1 MLWHLIDTQGRI
13 VRSIT
18 ARTRAEAHVALGS
31 GSVVSDASWKLDT
44 HKWKPVE
51 TVVTDIIQPQSAKRL
66 QKMPRGY
73 TSTADVAKRLD
84 ISPRRIRLLVEQSVM
99 NVALF
104 EYRRYGFTE
113 RQIQQLAKLHLATP
127 EQTRLSVS
135 KRRESYLETMRQR
148 YAQGIHGR
156 AMLR

>member
-1 MLWHLIDTQGRI
+1 MLWHLIDTQGHI

-18 ARTRAEAHVALGS
+18 ARTRAQAQDVLGS

-51 TVVTDIIQPQSAKRL
+51 TVVTDIVQPQSAKRL

-113 RQIQQLAKLHLATP
+113 RQIEQLAKLHRATP